1 MATKKVKADPVVGE
15 LDSLLSDFQAVMKA
29 AADASAAEDTTAG
42 KLGQLSEEAKR
53 GTDQLHTALDS
64 VYTFGKILEAKAPDV
79 QKQFVESLKAEDGK
93 PLKWTAS
100 YKRNIY
106 IALTRAAFSTTAK
119 SLRSKYSSVLL
130 FAASKQV
137 RQGELRS
144 WLREDITIDERGQ
157 PRSAAGI
164 VARLKQARQEAEPDL
179 KRIKKREETEIAKR
193 KKLTADVMSGFSQDG
208 VHLNLSP
215 GLHLLPVYYDKEKA
229 VLYVN
234 PHLRLDDDQLRRLV
248 AKVHLDA

>member
-119 SLRSKYSSVLL
+119 SLRSKYSSVLS

-164 VARLKQARQEAEPDL
+164 VARLKQARQEAAPDPQ
-179 KRIKKREETEIAKR
+179 RVKKREEAETAKR
-193 KKLTADVMSGFSQDG
+193 AKLTAVITRGFSQDG
-208 VHLNLSP
+208 VRLDLQS
-215 GLHLLPVYYDKEKA
+215 GLHLVPIYYDKEKA
-229 VLYVN
+229 VLY
-234 PHLRLDDDQLRRLV
+234 LDPSLVLEDEQLRRLV
-248 AKVHLDA
+248 AKVEIDV